1 MPLQPQDLRGMFVR
15 DRDGA
20 PVGTVEDLYV
30 DRPTGEIR
38 YIGISAEALGV
49 HVLVP
54 LDGVTADEDELGEAV
69 RVPYTRAHLM
79 EAPPLAPGTEP
90 TVALEGEIHSHFE
103 RTPYWDI
110 VRARQTT
117 PAPTPEVAARRGR
130 RRRGRGV
137 RRDGLRRAPHRPRRP
152 PDRARPH
159 HAHRRRRGGGR
170 PRPGPRPGRGEGQ
183 ALGHLRHA
191 LGTVGR

>member
-1 MPLQPQDLRGMFVR
+1 MPLQPQELRGMYVR

-38 YIGISAEALGV
+38 YLGIAAEALGV
-49 HVLVP
+49 HWAVP
-54 LDGVTADEDELGEAV
+54 LEGVAVDDDDHGSAV
-69 RVPYTRAHLM
+69 RVPYTRTHLM

-117 PAPTPEVAARRGR
+117 PAPTPEIAAADAADAGDGR
-130 RRRGRGV
+130 ARLH
-137 RRDGLRRAPHRPRRP
+137 GLRRAPHRHRRA
-152 PDRARPH
+152 PDRARAHHPH
-159 HAHRRRRGGGR
+159 RRRGGRGR
-170 PRPGPRPGRGEGQ
+170 PGAGRSHRRGQGQ

-191 LGTVGR
+191 SVTAGR